1 MSTPYYSVTVL
12 VDDHHGY
19 LSGASMH
26 AVRKA
31 IFQKIEREVLK
42 GCEEGSS
49 QFYAYVRAEGV
60 FVLAIAH
67 WKLRHAYLSLSAA
80 AAQEEGT
87 TFRCIEVYVEESPVE
102 E

>member
-1 MSTPYYSVTVL
+1 MR
-12 VDDHHGY
+12 G
-19 LSGASMH
+19 
-26 AVRKA
+26 
-31 IFQKIEREVLK
+31 F
-42 GCEEGSS
+42 CEEGSS
-49 QFYAYVRAEGV
+49 QFYAYASAGRV

-67 WKLRHAYLSLSAA
+67 WKLRHLYRSLSAA